1 MNIKYNLSLRSINED
16 LCLKVNKFI
25 NTYQHKY
32 NLLHNPPEI
41 LKQYIKADILE
52 GKVTLTMSLQT
63 NEVLSLKL
71 TPCSLTL
78 HNKALYDTTTNMH
91 NHLLL
96 EDVLAFQGDCL
107 VIIAP
112 CGESY
117 SFCIGWNGDTLVY
130 HAYRDV
136 KLSSVSLANVN
147 SQVLLLTNNLLVKD
161 AGIPVKTSIAS
172 CPPLPLVPQPSWNNI
187 FSNHTPSNHSPSH
200 RSNRSNPFLEND
212 LTTTSPNPVWTRPP
226 TVPLP
231 SRPTPSIINHGLTEE
246 EMERLDNIVTES
258 RLLKG

>member
-1 MNIKYNLSLRSINED
+1 MEFNVLLHCRKTMEKINKFISKTESIVNIKYNLSLRSLNED
-16 LCLKVNKFI
+16 LCLKVNNFI
-25 NTYQHKY
+25 NNYQHKY

-41 LKQYIKADILE
+41 LKLYIKAEILE

-161 AGIPVKTSIAS
+161 AGIAVKTPIAS
-172 CPPLPLVPQPSWNNI
+172 CPPLPLVSPPTPPSWNN
-187 FSNHTPSNHSPSH
+187 TPSNHSPSH
-200 RSNRSNPFLEND
+200 RFNHFHPF
-212 LTTTSPNPVWTRPP
+212 
-226 TVPLP
+226 
-231 SRPTPSIINHGLTEE
+231 
-246 EMERLDNIVTES
+246 
-258 RLLKG
+258 